1 MSGSR
6 WSSRVVWCLPAR
18 AVPASLLGG
27 CWWSVR
33 VCWGVDNA
41 VTASLDCYS
50 PARITD
56 GDTIVWET
64 TGSADPAVQA
74 ILDQYIAIADNVG
87 DGVAAMLDGS
97 PLSGPTSWRPRPAAS
112 RCNTAEPAQEPS

>member
-1 MSGSR
+1 M
-6 WSSRVVWCLPAR
+6 
-18 AVPASLLGG
+18 
-27 CWWSVR
+27 R

-87 DGVAAMLDGS
+87 DGVAAMLERLSAFGTHVVETS
-97 PLSGPTSWRPRPAAS
+97 PGRF
-112 RCNTAEPAQEPS
+112 QVQHG